1 MHGMQTR
8 PLLALAAAFK
18 TLSPSGHLCSL
29 HAHESEQL
37 AIAAHFMRTGLERG
51 EKCVY
56 LAEEGTESHV
66 WQALLDSGVDV
77 ADAMRRNALVLTTPA
92 AAARLKGDSFD
103 PYRMLL
109 FWKSAGEDARREG
122 FPALRGVSGMGW
134 ILQSVPETQRWVE
147 YEARLT
153 SLAEEARCIVLCQY
167 DKRLFDAGLLLSA
180 VRMHPMLIHEAALC
194 RNSIHAP
201 GQDAAGADAEL
212 LGKMLSTVRQ
222 CHRLEGIVRRQRAR
236 LIRSHRTEH
245 ELRAAQAELA
255 RTARMMTLGELTAS
269 IAHEVAQPLASVLA
283 NGSAGLRWLNGDPPN
298 LEEVRLAIA
307 RVIESGRRASGVI
320 ERIRALAGKSHGEK
334 APVEINEAIREVVAL
349 MNDELK
355 RNQVALRTELDDSL
369 PLVSADRVQLQQ
381 VMLNLI
387 INAIEAIG
395 ELPGGAREI
404 FVRTGRVASGWLQ
417 VDVRDT
423 GIGLSDA
430 HLQEVFKSFYTT
442 KPHGMGIGLS
452 ISRTIVESHDGKLW
466 ATQNENG
473 AGATFHFTLP
483 LQENE
488 PGPHAD

>member
-1 MHGMQTR
+1 MHGMQNR

-18 TLSPSGHLCSL
+18 TLSPSAHLCSL

-37 AIAAHFMRTGLERG
+37 AIAAHFIRAGLERG
-51 EKCVY
+51 EKCIYV
-56 LAEEGTESHV
+56 AEEGTEHHV
-66 WQALLDSGVDV
+66 RQALLDSGVDV

-92 AAARLKGDSFD
+92 AARLKGNSFD

-109 FWKSAGEDARREG
+109 FWKRAGEGARREG
-122 FPALRGVSGMGW
+122 FPALRGASGMGW
-134 ILQSVPETQRWVE
+134 ILKSVPETQRWIE

-153 SLAEEARCIVLCQY
+153 TLAEETRCMVLCQY
-167 DKRLFDAGLLLSA
+167 DKRLFGAGLLVNA

-201 GQDAAGADAEL
+201 GQGAAGADSEL
-212 LGKMLSTVRQ
+212 LGKMLSTVRDRQ
-222 CHRLEGIVRRQRAR
+222 RLEGIVRRQRER

-298 LEEVRLAIA
+298 LEEVRLALA

-320 ERIRALAGKSHGEK
+320 ERIRALARKSHGEK

-349 MNDELK
+349 MSDELK

-369 PLVSADRVQLQQ
+369 PLVLADRVQLQQ

-395 ELPGGAREI
+395 ERPGGAREI
-404 FVRTGRVASGWLQ
+404 FVRTGRAAPGWLQ

-423 GIGLSDA
+423 GIGLRDA
-430 HLQEVFKSFYTT
+430 HLQEVFRSFYTT

-452 ISRTIVESHDGKLW
+452 ISRTIVEAHDGKLW

-483 LQENE
+483 LQENH
-488 PGPHAD
+488 PGPTTA